1 MTFRNK
7 VNLMSIHLNQR
18 ELETLDPEPEEE
30 MAAPTRRGSMD
41 LEEERVRDGVDVP
54 VPDDGFFGDTVL
66 FHEGFRC
73 QDYCWEIDV
82 TPAGDLSEACDTPDA
97 FVLAAVSE
105 RKKRT
110 EIKLKE
116 LSQEDQKRF
125 AVAKHKE
132 LRAWLQHRTIRKL
145 REGFQ
150 STPS

>member
-54 VPDDGFFGDTVL
+54 VPDDGFFGGTVL

-97 FVLAAVSE
+97 FVLAAVSD
-105 RKKRT
+105 RKKRS

-116 LSQEDQKRF
+116 LSRRIKRGSLWPSIKSCGHGF
-125 AVAKHKE
+125 SIRPFGKWLKE
-132 LRAWLQHRTIRKL
+132 EFPL
-145 REGFQ
+145 
-150 STPS
+150 